1 MLPEN
6 RSKTFE
12 PQQTNSQED
21 QDREA
26 PLHSKTVEK
35 QSLPGSNKNVVNGES
50 PRGFALLKPYFDNKS
65 RGKATF
71 TTKPETSGHVSR
83 RSQEHEESKRIS
95 DSYIFSEQEESKED
109 VQSRKESSSLDEESE
124 AS

>member
-21 QDREA
+21 QDREV
-26 PLHSKTVEK
+26 PLHSKTAER
-35 QSLPGSNKNVVNGES
+35 QSLLGSNKNVPVGES

-71 TTKPETSGHVSR
+71 TTKPETSGLSR
-83 RSQEHEESKRIS
+83 RSHEHEESKRIS

-109 VQSRKESSSLDEESE
+109 VQSKKEREGLEEDESE
-124 AS
+124 VS